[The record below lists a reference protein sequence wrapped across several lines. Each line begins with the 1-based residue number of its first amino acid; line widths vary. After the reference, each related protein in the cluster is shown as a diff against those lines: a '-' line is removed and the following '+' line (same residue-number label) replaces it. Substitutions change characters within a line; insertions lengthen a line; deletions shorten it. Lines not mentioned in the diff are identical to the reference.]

1 MDVELLKKA
10 YEAIEMLKALNLP
23 VSDEQLNGV
32 AKLEKEYL
40 RDEIIPHLKQEL
52 EPFVAKLRGK
62 LLMKVTFDKSEGLNI
77 QLIEQTNIKS
87 ISFNEDSDS
96 VSTRDTSKY
105 SIDGGEPL
113 KKRRFV
119 LAVVRKYVE
128 GHPGITY
135 EQLKE
140 RFPDSLSGSPLHGVF
155 RPYEDIQQ
163 KLQNKP
169 DLLKR
174 FFLEPEDLITLS
186 DGTRLTVYNQWGLHF
201 ANFLKVAQQLHE
213 VECFS
218 SNR

>member
-1 MDVELLKKA
+1 
-10 YEAIEMLKALNLP
+10 MLRALELP
-23 VSDEQLNGV
+23 VSDEQLRAI

-40 RDEIIPHLKQEL
+40 QNEIIPLLKQEL
-52 EPFVAKLRGK
+52 EPFVTKLRSK
-62 LLMKVTFDKSEGLNI
+62 LQMEVTFDKDEGFNM
-77 QLIEQTNIKS
+77 QLVEQTERKQTS
-87 ISFNEDSDS
+87 INKDADS
-96 VSTRDTSKY
+96 VPTRDTSKY

-140 RFPDSLSGSPLHGVF
+140 RFPDSLSGSSLHGVF